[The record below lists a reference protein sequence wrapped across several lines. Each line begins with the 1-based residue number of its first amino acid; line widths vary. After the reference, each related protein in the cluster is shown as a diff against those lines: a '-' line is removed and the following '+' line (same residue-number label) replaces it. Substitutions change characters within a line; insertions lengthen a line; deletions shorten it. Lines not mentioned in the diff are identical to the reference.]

1 MRPTLG
7 PVRSGEGVA
16 ASAGARI
23 GDGRLGTA
31 DGIGSG
37 AWGYGAD
44 GADFGT
50 GAVAGLAGADAGA
63 EVGGVGLPGLAREVM
78 GFRATLGAAGVGLGA
93 ADGMVAPGFARMMG
107 RDADAAGLAEREAD
121 GRGGASSRLRQGL
134 RAGLESAGKFWRGG
148 RSSRSARDGR
158 ESRRGRSSRGSIS
171 TGADFFWGAASP
183 PCN

>member
-1 MRPTLG
+1 
-7 PVRSGEGVA
+7 VRSGAGVA
-16 ASAGARI
+16 AAAGVRI
-23 GDGRLGTA
+23 GDGRLGAA
-31 DGIGSG
+31 DEIGSG
-37 AWGYGAD
+37 AWGRGAD
-44 GADFGT
+44 GGDCGT
-50 GAVAGLAGADAGA
+50 SAVAGLAGA
-63 EVGGVGLPGLAREVM
+63 EVGGVGLPRLAREVM
-78 GFRATLGAAGVGLGA
+78 GFGVTLGAAGVGLGA

-107 RDADAAGLAEREAD
+107 RDADAAGLSERGAG

-134 RAGLESAGKFWRGG
+134 RVGLASAGKFWRGG